1 MFETLTDRLQD
12 VFRNLGR
19 RGKLRPEDVDAALR
33 EIRLAL
39 LEADVHFSVVK
50 ALLERVRERALSEQV
65 SRALNPAQQV
75 IRIIHEELIRVLGDP
90 APLQLSGPAP
100 RVVLLVGLQGSGK
113 TTTIAKLARRLRGEG
128 ERVLLV
134 AADTYRPAAAEQL
147 SILGE
152 EIGLPVFHQEGL
164 GPVSLVESAVQ
175 QAARS
180 GVTVVLVDTA
190 GRSQLD
196 DMLMSELQS
205 MRDRVQPVEVLLVAD
220 AMTGQEAVN
229 IATGFHEALALTGL
243 ILTKMDGDARG
254 GAAISMRTVT
264 GVPIKFLGLGEART
278 ELDVFEPDRL
288 ASRILGMGDIKGL
301 VEKAESVM
309 DEEAAEVQVE
319 RLIKGEFTLEDF
331 SRQLQQVRKM
341 GPLGKLLELLPGGLA
356 AMSAQVDDVVA
367 ERQLVRTQ
375 AILQSMTVHERRK
388 PEVLNASRKRRIA
401 SGSGTSV
408 QEINQLLRQYR
419 EMRRMFKQLGKRG
432 LGGMTLPGLRR

>member
-432 LGGMTLPGLRR
+432 LGGLTLPGLRR

>member
-301 VEKAESVM
+301 VEKAESVL

-432 LGGMTLPGLRR
+432 LGGLTLPGLRR

>member
-301 VEKAESVM
+301 VEKAESVL